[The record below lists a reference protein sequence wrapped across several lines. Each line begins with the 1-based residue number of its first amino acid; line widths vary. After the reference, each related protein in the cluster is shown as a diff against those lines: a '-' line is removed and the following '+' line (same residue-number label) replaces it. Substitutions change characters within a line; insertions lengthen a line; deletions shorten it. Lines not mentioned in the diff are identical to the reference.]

1 MVDGVEVQAGSRL
14 QKQNKLATFEEA
26 VLPHLDAAYNL
37 AHWLTR
43 NDTDAE
49 DVVQEAYLR
58 AFRFFG
64 GFHGADGRSW
74 LLAIVRNTCYT
85 WMQHNRSPELRV
97 PLDDELYEIESK
109 DLNPEALLVQR
120 ADTLMVR
127 RALEELPLEFREV
140 LVLRELEEMSY
151 RDIASIT
158 DLPLGTVMSRL
169 ARGRKRLQLAL
180 TNQMHAEVLT

>member
-1 MVDGVEVQAGSRL
+1 MQR
-14 QKQNKLATFEEA
+14 QNKLASFEEA

-43 NDTDAE
+43 NETDAE
-49 DVVQEAYLR
+49 DVVQESYLR
-58 AFRFFG
+58 AFKFFG
-64 GFHGADGRSW
+64 SFHGADGRSW

-85 WMQHNRSPELRV
+85 WMQRNRSPELRFPV
-97 PLDDELYEIESK
+97 DDELHEIEST

-120 ADTLMVR
+120 VDTFRVR
-127 RALEELPLEFREV
+127 RALEELPGEFREV

-151 RDIASIT
+151 RDIANIT

-180 TNQMHAEVLT
+180 TNHRRTEVLS

>member
-1 MVDGVEVQAGSRL
+1 M
-14 QKQNKLATFEEA
+14 QKQDKRASFEKS

-85 WMQHNRSPELRV
+85 WMQRNRSPELTNT
-97 PLDDELYEIESK
+97 LDDDLHEIESK
-109 DLNPEALLVQR
+109 DLNPEALLLQS
-120 ADTLMVR
+120 ADIQMVR
-127 RALEELPLEFREV
+127 QALAELPVEFREV
-140 LVLRELEEMSY
+140 LVLREFEEMSY
-151 RDIASIT
+151 REIAGIT
-158 DLPLGTVMSRL
+158 ELPLGTVMSRL
-169 ARGRKRLQLAL
+169 ARGRKRLQQAL
-180 TNQMHAEVLT
+180 TNEMHAEVLS

>member
-1 MVDGVEVQAGSRL
+1 L

-58 AFRFFG
+58 AFKFFG

-85 WMQHNRSPELRV
+85 WMQHNRSPELNV
-97 PLDDELYEIESK
+97 PLDDQLHEIESK

-127 RALEELPLEFREV
+127 QALEELPVEFREV

-180 TNQMHAEVLT
+180 TNHMHAEVLS

>member
-1 MVDGVEVQAGSRL
+1 L

-58 AFRFFG
+58 AFKFFG

-85 WMQHNRSPELRV
+85 WMQHNRSPEFSV
-97 PLDDELYEIESK
+97 PLDDELHEIESK
-109 DLNPEALLVQR
+109 DLNPEALLVQS

-127 RALEELPLEFREV
+127 QALEELPIGFREV

-169 ARGRKRLQLAL
+169 ARGRKRLQQAL
-180 TNQMHAEVLT
+180 TNHTHAEVLS

>member
-1 MVDGVEVQAGSRL
+1 MQ
-14 QKQNKLATFEEA
+14 QQNKLATFEEA

-37 AHWLTR
+37 ARWLTR
-43 NDTDAE
+43 SDTDAE

-58 AFRFFG
+58 AFKFFG
-64 GFHGADGRSW
+64 GFHGADGRCW
-74 LLAIVRNTCYT
+74 LLAIVRNTCFT
-85 WMQHNRSPELRV
+85 WMQHNRSLELSV
-97 PLDDELYEIESK
+97 PLDEELHEIESK

-127 RALEELPLEFREV
+127 QALEELPVEFREV

-151 RDIASIT
+151 REIASIT

-180 TNQMHAEVLT
+180 TNQMHAEVLG

>member
-1 MVDGVEVQAGSRL
+1 L
-14 QKQNKLATFEEA
+14 QQQNKLATFEEA

-37 AHWLTR
+37 ARWLTR
-43 NDTDAE
+43 SDTDAE

-58 AFRFFG
+58 AFKFFG
-64 GFHGADGRSW
+64 GFHGADGRCW
-74 LLAIVRNTCYT
+74 LLAIVRNTCFT
-85 WMQHNRSPELRV
+85 WMQHNRSLELSV
-97 PLDDELYEIESK
+97 PLDEELHEIESK

-127 RALEELPLEFREV
+127 QALEELPVEFREV

-151 RDIASIT
+151 REIASIT

-180 TNQMHAEVLT
+180 TNQMHAEVLG

>member
-1 MVDGVEVQAGSRL
+1 M

-58 AFRFFG
+58 AFKFFG

-74 LLAIVRNTCYT
+74 LLAIVRNTCYS
-85 WMQHNRSPELRV
+85 WMQHNRSPELSV
-97 PLDDELYEIESK
+97 PLDDELHEIESK

-127 RALEELPLEFREV
+127 QALEELPVQFREV

-151 RDIASIT
+151 REIAGIT

-169 ARGRKRLQLAL
+169 ARGRKRLQQAL
-180 TNQMHAEVLT
+180 TNHMHAEVLS